1 MGFCN
6 FHRTGSQGQKE
17 IAIILAKNRGTATS
31 QTRQYHGR
39 NFVNRSRKSK
49 DLKENAR
56 FPFVPAGPQCE
67 QIPDLYY
74 IFLNGYLVNDLKNQF

>member
-31 QTRQYHGR
+31 QTRQYHGG
-39 NFVNRSRKSK
+39 NFVNRRENRKIVANSRQEIMY
-49 DLKENAR
+49 L
-56 FPFVPAGPQCE
+56 QC
-67 QIPDLYY
+67 LVKVH
-74 IFLNGYLVNDLKNQF
+74 IFFDYSI